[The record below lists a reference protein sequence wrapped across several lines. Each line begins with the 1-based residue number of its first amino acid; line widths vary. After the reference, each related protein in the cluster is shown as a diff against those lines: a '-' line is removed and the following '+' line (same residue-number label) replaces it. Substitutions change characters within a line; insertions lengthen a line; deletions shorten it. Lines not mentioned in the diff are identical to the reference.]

1 MFLIFSNIKNK
12 MPKYKSIKYGGKS
25 GIESV
30 KNPVFEESSVVR
42 IIISISVAKGYKIRE
57 YIIFGKN
64 TDIKQSRYPKT
75 KTGVQRAT
83 IQRLA
88 IIENKE
94 ILPK

>member
-12 MPKYKSIKYGGKS
+12 IPKYKSIKYGGKS
-25 GIESV
+25 DIESV

-42 IIISISVAKGYKIRE
+42 IIISISVANGYKIKE
-57 YIIFGKN
+57 YNISGRKTEIRQR
-64 TDIKQSRYPKT
+64 IYPKT
-75 KTGVQRAT
+75 KTGVQIAT